1 MQVLIDIPEAKRPGI
16 TAARL
21 ARNASL
27 PAQVQDGVDAEGNP
41 VMVANPALLAT
52 DESYVTWVLGAA
64 VDSYNT
70 MVAPPP
76 PPPPP
81 PGVVNG
87 VPQEVTRRQART
99 ALHQTGRLVLV
110 QSCIDAI
117 KVANQAQGDL
127 VQIEWDDSQTFQRQR
142 PSLIALATNPAPYGL
157 AMTLEELDQLFILAA
172 TL

>member
-1 MQVLIDIPEAKRPGI
+1 MQVLIDIPESKRPGI
-16 TAARL
+16 TAARQ

-27 PAQVQDGVDAEGNP
+27 PAQVQDGENTVP
-41 VMVANPALLAT
+41 NPALLAS
-52 DESYVTWVLGAA
+52 DEEYITWVIAQA

-70 MVAPPP
+70 VVSTPP

-81 PGVVNG
+81 PGVING

-99 ALHQTGRLVLV
+99 ALHQTGRLALV
-110 QSCIDAI
+110 QPCIDAI
-117 KVANQAQGDL
+117 KAANPAQGDL